1 MMRDR
6 ILLAAGLVLVLAL
19 SNWAIAGRERLRSS
33 GRTILL
39 ELAPVDPR
47 SLMQGDY
54 MRLSYKIETD
64 LAGGPNS
71 EPDSEQNAD
80 RRIVVALDEHQV
92 ATLVRGAS
100 APAAPNHALL
110 RYRRRNGSLRIGTD
124 AYFFEEGTAD
134 LYSGARYG
142 EFRVDANGDA
152 LLIALRDAKFKLL
165 GK

>member
-6 ILLAAGLVLVLAL
+6 ILIAAGLVLVLAL
-19 SNWAIAGRERLRSS
+19 ANWAIAGRERLRSN
-33 GRTILL
+33 GRTLLL
-39 ELAPVDPR
+39 ELAPVDTR
-47 SLMQGDY
+47 SLMQGNY
-54 MRLSYKIETD
+54 MRLSYKIESD
-64 LAGGPNS
+64 LASG
-71 EPDSEQNAD
+71 QNNDQDAD
-80 RRIVVALDEHQV
+80 GRIVVALDEHQV
-92 ATLVRGAS
+92 ATLVRGVS
-100 APAAPNHALL
+100 APGAPNQALL

-152 LLIALRDAKFKLL
+152 LLMALRDAKFKPL